1 MVDTCLVTGT
11 IVAPDGT
18 PLRRTF
24 VLFQR
29 TPKLP
34 FIADDASAFPAP
46 VTVRTDADGSVE
58 VRLIPGTYLVKPWYS
73 TYDPFRI
80 VVPDEPAA
88 RLEDIQFSDPPP
100 PLTDAELAVLQARAA
115 RDEARDARDEAEGAR
130 NEAQVAAQEA
140 EEARDDAVHI
150 IAGHG
155 IGTQPLE
162 LPRNTEL
169 GSGAFAPYEPYSLA
183 PIIPVVAHVLTPDDA
198 GKIVWSPG
206 HNVTLPDSTAPGMQP
221 GWRVWV
227 KNTHGSSSLTI
238 DCGGAGDTLDGGA
251 SLSLAAGE
259 SVLIVMIATGQYGS
273 L

>member
-18 PLRRTF
+18 PLRRTAI
-24 VLFQR
+24 LFQR

-46 VTVRTDADGSVE
+46 VTVRTDADGFVE
-58 VRLIPGTYLVKPWYS
+58 VDLIPGSYLVKPWYS
-73 TYDPFRI
+73 TYEPFRI

-115 RDEARDARDEAEGAR
+115 RDEAREARDGAEGAR

-169 GSGAFAPYEPYSLA
+169 GSAAFTPYEPMSLY
-183 PIIPVVAHVLTPDDA
+183 PITPTAAHILTPDDA
-198 GKIVWSPG
+198 GKAVWSAA
-206 HNVTLPDSTAPGMQP
+206 HDVTLPGTGAPGMQP
-221 GWRVWV
+221 GWRVWI
-227 KNTHGSSSLTI
+227 KNTDGTSSLTV
-238 DCGGAGDTLDGGA
+238 DCGGAGDTIDGSA

-259 SVLIVMIATGQYGS
+259 SVLVVMIATGQFGS

>member
-18 PLRRTF
+18 PVRRTAI
-24 VLFQR
+24 LFQR

-34 FIADDASAFPAP
+34 FVADDASAFPAP
-46 VTVRTDADGSVE
+46 VTARTDANGSVE
-58 VRLIPGTYLVKPWYS
+58 VELIPGTYLVKPWYS
-73 TYDPFRI
+73 TYEPFRI

-100 PLTDAELAVLQARAA
+100 PLTDAELAVLQAREA
-115 RDEARDARDEAEGAR
+115 RDEAREARDEAEVAR
-130 NEAQVAAQEA
+130 GDAQAAAQEA
-140 EEARDDAVHI
+140 EEARDEAVHI

-169 GSGAFAPYEPYSLA
+169 GAGAFAPYEPHSLY
-183 PIIPVVAHVLTPDDA
+183 PILPTGSRILTPDDN
-198 GKIVWSPG
+198 GKIVWSAA
-206 HNVTLPDSTAPGMQP
+206 HDITLPDSTTPGMGP
-221 GWRVWV
+221 GWRVWI
-227 KNTHGSSSLTI
+227 KNTATATSLTI
-238 DCGGAGDTLDGGA
+238 DCDGAGDTIDGGA

-259 SVLIVMIATGQYGS
+259 PVLIVMIATGQFGS

>member
-18 PLRRTF
+18 PVRRTAI
-24 VLFQR
+24 LFQR

-58 VRLIPGTYLVKPWYS
+58 VELIPGTYLVKPWYS
-73 TYDPFRI
+73 TYEPFRI

-100 PLTDAELAVLQARAA
+100 PLTDAELAVLQAREA
-115 RDEARDARDEAEGAR
+115 RDEARDARDEAEVAR
-130 NEAQVAAQEA
+130 GDAQAAAQEA

-169 GSGAFAPYEPYSLA
+169 ATGAFAPHEPMSLY
-183 PIIPVVAHVLTPDDA
+183 PISPGSARTLTPDDS
-198 GKIVWSPG
+198 GKLILSGG
-206 HNVTLPDSTAPGMQP
+206 HDITLPDSAAPGMQP
-221 GWRVWV
+221 GWRVWI
-227 KNTHGSSSLTI
+227 KNTDGVSSITI
-238 DCGGAGDTLDGGA
+238 DCGGAGDTIDGNA

-259 SVLIVMIATGQYGS
+259 SVLIVMIATGQFGS